1 MFALESPMIARL
13 QALTALSGWQVR
25 SSAGEVSRRTLPAV
39 EVQCDGVDVTDT
51 RNTAALIGVAWNV
64 CLLAQYGPAAMVE
77 LDDVFAAVVASLHNW
92 APGAH
97 GGRAWQ
103 RLQLQQVQR
112 EATDQGLVAYS
123 LTFKTSARYD
133 GQP

>member
-13 QALTALSGWQVR
+13 QALTALSGWQAR

-64 CLLAQYGPAAMVE
+64 CLLAQYSPAAMVE
-77 LDDVFAAVVASLHNW
+77 MDDVFAAVVASLHNW
-92 APGAH
+92 TPGTE

-103 RLQLQQVQR
+103 RLQLQQVRR
-112 EATDQGLVAYS
+112 EATEQGLMAYT
-123 LTFKTSARYD
+123 LTFKTGARYD
-133 GQP
+133 GQC